1 MEVSGLLHA
10 VAAEDD
16 DGELLRCN
24 LPSVKGKQ
32 WTVNRHTIHDMSAL
46 HPYVLDVFTST
57 VSLRFS
63 FIYSPK
69 QRDVI
74 TYLPNRR
81 RETKTTL
88 TSHNPLYNSSLAFN
102 NFLSTDNLKPKDQ

>member
-32 WTVNRHTIHDMSAL
+32 
-46 HPYVLDVFTST
+46 
-57 VSLRFS
+57 
-63 FIYSPK
+63 
-69 QRDVI
+69 
-74 TYLPNRR
+74 
-81 RETKTTL
+81 
-88 TSHNPLYNSSLAFN
+88 
-102 NFLSTDNLKPKDQ
+102 